1 MNVTVHQDGTKYP
14 PIAHIQ
20 RLSNVKNENV
30 NQTYVQAIKNVLS
43 PTLPQARV
51 SF

>member
-1 MNVTVHQDGTKYP
+1 MNVTVHQDGTKSP
-14 PIAHIQ
+14 PIAQIQ
-20 RLSNVKNENV
+20 WLSNVKNENV
-30 NQTYVQAIKNVLS
+30 NQTYVQAIKNVSS